1 MTWSYDR
8 TTFTEGA
15 KSSRLLL
22 VEVLSHNRKL
32 TKDTPSLLK
41 AKQNVYSTSR
51 AKFPQTNL
59 LIAKVLATNLAYLN
73 FVADLVDSDDLN
85 QNFEMIV
92 YRFWEDEQK
101 SVGHRS
107 M

>member
-1 MTWSYDR
+1 MENSRKVPLSIHFQSKTLQH
-8 TTFTEGA
+8 E
-15 KSSRLLL
+15 SRL
-22 VEVLSHNRKL
+22 
-32 TKDTPSLLK
+32 
-41 AKQNVYSTSR
+41 
-51 AKFPQTNL
+51 KFPQTNL

-92 YRFWEDEQK
+92 YRFWEGEQK

-107 M
+107 MR